1 MLKRIING
9 LVHLFFFIFII
20 PNTILNF
27 LSGVFVATAIN
38 IVTSQL
44 PNSILSIGVKYLV
57 IAVQFF
63 GVAVLLVGWSLLTE
77 KAHIQYNENKRHNTD
92 LMALWYGS
100 LQTNRTRAFLAAILV
115 LLVVLLYIAFKLL
128 L

>member
-20 PNTILNF
+20 PSTILNF
-27 LSGVFVATAIN
+27 LSGVFVAAAIN

-63 GVAVLLVGWSLLTE
+63 GVAVLLVVWSLLTE

-100 LQTNRTRAFLAAILV
+100 LQTNVTRAFLAVILV
-115 LLVVLLYIAFKLL
+115 ILGVLLYRTFKLL